1 MMETSAHLKFVR
13 LSTQK
18 GRLIADQIRGMPV
31 EGALSLLTY
40 SPRRAAKKV
49 KKVLESAIAN
59 AEHNAGADIDLLRV
73 SHIEINEGPT
83 IKRFQAR
90 AKGRGAR
97 IEKQTSHISVTV
109 SDAAAARKKR

>member
-1 MMETSAHLKFVR
+1 METSAHLKFIR

-18 GRLIADQIRGMPV
+18 GRLVADQIRGLPV
-31 EGALSLLTY
+31 EQALSLLTY

-59 AEHNAGADIDLLRV
+59 AEHNSGADIDLLRV
-73 SHIEINEGPT
+73 AKIEINEGPSLR
-83 IKRFQAR
+83 RFQAR
-90 AKGRGAR
+90 AKGRGVR

-109 SDAAAARKKR
+109 SDAAAGKRKA